1 VGQGLKGEQE
11 IVIREAIELLVNE
24 LNQYV
29 RVAGEQTPV
38 AQGNIALLE
47 AAQGGG
53 NGGPD
58 LGRIILSLVNLE
70 EESALKN
77 GTELRTDGGVATY
90 AHRPVFLN
98 LYLLFSANFA
108 DYGTSLAGLSQVIE
122 FFQSKKIFSYQS
134 SPPAAGMPQDERVRN
149 LRLSLDLHTLSF
161 EEINDLWG
169 SLGGKQVPFVL
180 YRARVAEIRAVAND
194 PDAPPITRIDQ
205 RFG

>member
-1 VGQGLKGEQE
+1 M
-11 IVIREAIELLVNE
+11 IREGIELLVNE

-29 RVAGEQTPV
+29 RVAGELTPV
-38 AQGNIALLE
+38 AAGNISLLE
-47 AAQGGG
+47 AAHGAG

-70 EESALKN
+70 EEKALKN
-77 GTELRTDGGVATY
+77 GSELSIQGGVQNY

-98 LYLLFSANFA
+98 LYLLFSANFN
-108 DYGTSLAGLSQVIE
+108 DYRTSLSGLSQVIE
-122 FFQSKKIFSYQS
+122 YFQSKKVFSYHS
-134 SPPAAGMPQDERVRN
+134 SPPEAGMPQDERVRH

-180 YRARVAEIRAVAND
+180 YRARVAEIRAVSNEPEAQ
-194 PDAPPITRIDQ
+194 PITGINHRVQ
-205 RFG
+205 GA